1 MESTKD
7 RAASL
12 RVIYIEF
19 LDEVVSLSEHN
30 NSFEGFRSYYKKSVV
45 FFITYEQV
53 RGTF

>member
-19 LDEVVSLSEHN
+19 LDEVVSLSEHIILIHLKG
-30 NSFEGFRSYYKKSVV
+30 FEV
-45 FFITYEQV
+45 TM
-53 RGTF
+53 